1 MAIQRISIENRS
13 TESKEQIIKE
23 IKLMQQL
30 NHCYVVKYRESFV
43 KGKSVCIVMEYAE
56 KGDLEK

>member
-1 MAIQRISIENRS
+1 
-13 TESKEQIIKE
+13 
-23 IKLMQQL
+23 MQQL

>member
-1 MAIQRISIENRS
+1 
-13 TESKEQIIKE
+13 
-23 IKLMQQL
+23 MQQL

-56 KGDLEK
+56 KGDLEKELETRRNEGRPLS